1 MNPGSPAWE
10 AGVLVQARRPP
21 LSLVVGL
28 VGVCLNIWFS
38 GLYTIVAVFCLLI
51 GVVVLGGAG

>member
-21 LSLVVGL
+21 RPWIGGVFWEGWINFMVWGGEWQAWPPVMLRGSLE
-28 VGVCLNIWFS
+28 W
-38 GLYTIVAVFCLLI
+38 
-51 GVVVLGGAG
+51 

>member
-21 LSLVVGL
+21 PPAENHTLELGIIR
-28 VGVCLNIWFS
+28 LNR
-38 GLYTIVAVFCLLI
+38 LENQLLNRP
-51 GVVVLGGAG
+51 